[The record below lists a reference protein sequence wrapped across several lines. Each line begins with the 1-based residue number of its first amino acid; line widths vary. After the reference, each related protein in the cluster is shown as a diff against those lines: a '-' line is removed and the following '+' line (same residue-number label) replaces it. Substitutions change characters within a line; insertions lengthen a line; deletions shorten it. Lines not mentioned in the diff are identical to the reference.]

1 MSAVSPRSNFGAAA
15 RPAVAPRSYLK
26 AAPVQPGR
34 VQQGRVQA
42 VVTRTGTGRR
52 VRLIRAGVIMALL
65 ITAVNQFP
73 HFLPGAS
80 ASNEKVSAGSIHWVS
95 VRAGDSL
102 WSLAQQYAPNTDPRE
117 WIDQVTTINNL
128 GTAGIFAGE
137 RIALP
142 SN

>member
-26 AAPVQPGR
+26 AAPVQPA
-34 VQQGRVQA
+34 RVQA

-52 VRLIRAGVIMALL
+52 VRLIRAGVIMALM

>member
-26 AAPVQPGR
+26 AAPVQ
-34 VQQGRVQA
+34 A

-52 VRLIRAGVIMALL
+52 VRLIRAGVIMALM